1 MFRKGICY
9 FNLGEF
15 EESITAFKDFSLLY
29 SEDPLVKDAT
39 LNIALC
45 YKKLQK
51 LGESI
56 EAYEKFVSVYPED
69 EKVGFA
75 FLQIGSLYEVM
86 DDYEKAVEAYEKVPG
101 GKREKSEAEF
111 YAARCYDKLKMPEK
125 EKQVYEA
132 LVNFVPR
139 SDEYRLAGLMRLAEI
154 YEAEGQLK
162 KGLVIYG
169 DIVQNSK
176 NPDWVALAKER
187 MKILKQK

>member
-1 MFRKGICY
+1 V
-9 FNLGEF
+9 
-15 EESITAFKDFSLLY
+15 A
-29 SEDPLVKDAT
+29 
-39 LNIALC
+39 
-45 YKKLQK
+45 
-51 LGESI
+51 
-56 EAYEKFVSVYPED
+56 VYPKD

-86 DDYEKAVEAYEKVPG
+86 DDYKKAVEAYEKVPG
-101 GKREKSEAEF
+101 GKREKGEAEF

-125 EKQVYEA
+125 QKRAYEA

-154 YEAEGQLK
+154 YEAEGKLQ

-169 DIVQNSK
+169 DIVKNSK

-187 MKILKQK
+187 IKILKQKSTD